1 MNKKMNNMVEAAQL
15 APPSITEFLGVL
27 TGRASDKPTSNVV
40 FKNTF
45 KESKVDTP
53 LASSEGV
60 HLAGTNV
67 AFELGVICNLMG
79 ATGDPLDN

>member
-15 APPSITEFLGVL
+15 TPPSITEFLGVL
-27 TGRASDKPTSNVV
+27 TGRASDRPASDVV

-60 HLAGTNV
+60 RLAGTKV
-67 AFELGVICNLMG
+67 AFEFEVIRNLMG
-79 ATGDPLDN
+79 ATGDPLDD